1 MYISLLVLLDSLNF
15 TTFIERFGYIGI
27 FLWFISFDQLTPIPE
42 EISLLV
48 IGYLSANNVFN
59 PVLAGFFSLLG
70 CLTIDTIYFI
80 LSRQGNKFIK
90 RKTKGSSSLMA
101 SYTEKIKQNA
111 IKAFL
116 LLCFIP
122 RMRLFA
128 PILAASMKFS
138 FKKFLLLDGLAL
150 ILLTSIF
157 VSLGVIFHKSLSAME
172 TKVKGLQDIIFFA
185 SLLLATAVIIIFIIR
200 RRKNKTQD
208 QNGTGKDKDEDRR

>member
-1 MYISLLVLLDSLNF
+1 MYISLLFLLDSVNF
-15 TTFIERFGYIGI
+15 TNFIERFGYIGI

-59 PVLAGFFSLLG
+59 PVLAVFFSLLG

-90 RKTKGSSSLMA
+90 KKTKGSSSLMA
-101 SYTEKIKQNA
+101 SYREKIKQHTVQ
-111 IKAFL
+111 AFL

-172 TKVKGLQDIIFFA
+172 MKVKGLQDIIFFA
-185 SLLLATAVIIIFIIR
+185 SLLLATVVIIIFIIR
-200 RRKNKTQD
+200 RRKNKTRDQD
-208 QNGTGKDKDEDRR
+208 GRKNQP